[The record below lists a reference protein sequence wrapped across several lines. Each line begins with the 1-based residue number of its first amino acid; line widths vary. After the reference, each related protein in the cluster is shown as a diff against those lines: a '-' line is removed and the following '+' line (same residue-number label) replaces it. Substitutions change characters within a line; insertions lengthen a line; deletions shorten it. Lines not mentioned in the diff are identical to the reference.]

1 MPMNRFVF
9 WGGKLPKERVENKG
23 VEHYVIFYSHVDS
36 SKLFEREW
44 KEKSMYE
51 DLAPLH
57 GFVLWKRP
65 I

>member
-44 KEKSMYE
+44 KENLCMK
-51 DLAPLH
+51 
-57 GFVLWKRP
+57 